1 MSVSWWK
8 LYDRTCQEEI
18 DKLTHSWYM
27 MRTHR
32 DVEQTSTGLDCGKL
46 DQIVLAQRCIY
57 THTLI
62 AVVNRKMN
70 LLSWASMNT
79 ALISSLA

>member
-1 MSVSWWK
+1 
-8 LYDRTCQEEI
+8 
-18 DKLTHSWYM
+18 M
-27 MRTHR
+27 MRVHR

-62 AVVNRKMN
+62 TEVNKKIN
-70 LLSWASMNT
+70 LLSWANMNT
-79 ALISSLA
+79 AYYNLGLSQGGIFSLQWELVYKTDKIS